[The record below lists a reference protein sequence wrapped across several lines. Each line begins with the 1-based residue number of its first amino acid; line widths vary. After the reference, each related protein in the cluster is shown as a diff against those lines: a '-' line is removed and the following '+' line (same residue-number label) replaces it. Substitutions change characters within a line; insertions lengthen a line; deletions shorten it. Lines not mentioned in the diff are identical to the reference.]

1 MSVRERKKKRT
12 GEKERQR
19 LIERLRR
26 KETIV
31 REVKA
36 SSDIGR

>member
-26 KETIV
+26 EETIV